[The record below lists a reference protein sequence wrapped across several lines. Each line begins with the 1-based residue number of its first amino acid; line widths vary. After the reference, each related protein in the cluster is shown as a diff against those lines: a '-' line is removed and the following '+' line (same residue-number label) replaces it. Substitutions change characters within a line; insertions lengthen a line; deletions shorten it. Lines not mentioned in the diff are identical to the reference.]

1 MIKILILL
9 FFVPVVLNTQQ
20 NELIKY
26 PLDSDVEILYIGDY
40 KKGELDVKIMNKEW
54 WGLFVKNNISFVR
67 KVKLRLDKLEAD
79 VQYNWEY
86 RLSVN
91 DNDNC
96 IILFTGLDLNEREIE
111 YFTY

>member
-9 FFVPVVLNTQQ
+9 FFVPVILNTQQ

-86 RLSVN
+86 RL
-91 DNDNC
+91 
-96 IILFTGLDLNEREIE
+96 
-111 YFTY
+111 